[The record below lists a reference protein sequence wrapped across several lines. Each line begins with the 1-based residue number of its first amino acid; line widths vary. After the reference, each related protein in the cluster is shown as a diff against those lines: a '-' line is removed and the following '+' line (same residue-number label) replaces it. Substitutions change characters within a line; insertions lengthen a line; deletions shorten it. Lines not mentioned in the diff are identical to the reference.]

1 MSIRNLRTLV
11 AIHKYGSFNAA
22 AEMLRLSQP
31 AVSQQIK
38 NLEKM
43 WNKTLFDRSNRSPE
57 LNSIGKAIVNEAE
70 IIIKAYDGILSSA
83 LGSENFEGEI
93 VIGAVPTTL
102 TGLLP
107 MAMHLLKQNYP
118 ELKVIIHPSQSIRQM
133 SQIERGSIDAGI
145 IGKPDIFPHG
155 LNFRSIADEPMLLL
169 VPPDIKSKNPIELLQ
184 TLPFIRFDREALFG
198 QMVEKWL
205 QKNGLKVNETMELE
219 GLEAISSMV
228 FANLG
233 VSIVPKS
240 CVSSINPIPVQSL
253 SLGANAPSRQL
264 GLAYLNDNPKSHV
277 IETFY
282 AALTEAVAFGKLS
295 VVT

>member
-93 VIGAVPTTL
+93 VIGAVPTTA
-102 TGLLP
+102 P
-107 MAMHLLKQNYP
+107 PPPQAA
-118 ELKVIIHPSQSIRQM
+118 ESQR
-133 SQIERGSIDAGI
+133 
-145 IGKPDIFPHG
+145 K
-155 LNFRSIADEPMLLL
+155 
-169 VPPDIKSKNPIELLQ
+169 
-184 TLPFIRFDREALFG
+184 
-198 QMVEKWL
+198 
-205 QKNGLKVNETMELE
+205 
-219 GLEAISSMV
+219 
-228 FANLG
+228 
-233 VSIVPKS
+233 
-240 CVSSINPIPVQSL
+240 
-253 SLGANAPSRQL
+253 
-264 GLAYLNDNPKSHV
+264 
-277 IETFY
+277 
-282 AALTEAVAFGKLS
+282 
-295 VVT
+295 